1 MKTILRNL
9 FYTLKRFRT
18 ASVLNL
24 LGLST
29 AFAAFMLI
37 MMKASYEYNFDTCY
51 PDSDRL
57 VMLNFGE
64 EKDNSITLLP
74 RGPID
79 FLIQQVP
86 GIEYG
91 TIYAPCWQKQAFC
104 TNPEN
109 PQYFYETPWAVYPDF
124 GKVIGLQFVKGS
136 DKDMDKPE
144 SIIISE
150 SYAHKLFPKGNALGS
165 YLYTEG
171 NTGLVA
177 GIDKFRI
184 CGIFKDL
191 PENCQFKNDIFIRMS
206 DFQKDDC
213 GSMNFFAFFRLKP
226 GVSATDINSQIEASG
241 ANKRLNIVD
250 KGNQRLYVFPI
261 QKLYYDMSA
270 SYYLK
275 TGNRNTMILLVSI
288 GLLIIIIACIN
299 LINFSTALAPVRMR
313 SINTQKVLGSPVNQ
327 LRIGLISETIA
338 IVLIGWLLSLF
349 IVWIL
354 THMKLLSLIGFTP
367 SFFTYLPV
375 ILISGGIALLTGIIA
390 GLYPAWYMTSFPPAL
405 MLKGNYALS
414 AKGRLFRTLL
424 TSFQYIIS
432 FALLVCATFI
442 WQQNQYMKIQDTGFA
457 RDEIVIAGL
466 PHKGQELSQF
476 TTFKHELEKF
486 PEFKGTAYVS
496 TKLGASDVYSMT
508 GSKYEGEEFYHYE
521 IRVSP
526 DFGEVMGFKL
536 LEGRFFLASDTI
548 SSNKYTYC
556 LGTKRIKDEQH
567 IPTDTPFRGNHS
579 KSNYIVGYI
588 DDVIF
593 TSSRVNA
600 FAYSPFLFTVESQLT
615 KLPYAYIRIK
625 AGSDVSTALRH
636 IHETAEKIFPGY
648 PVEVNFFNTYYQQL
662 YEKETNQQYMV
673 TLFSLLAIIISLV
686 GVFGLT
692 IFETAYRRK
701 EIGIRKV
708 YGAKTS
714 DILWNFNRTYLRII
728 TICSIIASPF
738 AWFFMDKWLQNFIIR
753 INLSPWVFL
762 IAFAI
767 IIILT
772 LTIVTIQNYRAA
784 TSNPT
789 ENLKIE

>member
-109 PQYFYETPWAVYPDF
+109 PQYFYETPWTVYPDF

-206 DFQKDDC
+206 DFQKDDW

-432 FALLVCATFI
+432 FALLVCSTFI

>member
-206 DFQKDDC
+206 DFQKDDW

-261 QKLYYDMSA
+261 QKHY
-270 SYYLK
+270 
-275 TGNRNTMILLVSI
+275 I
-288 GLLIIIIACIN
+288 
-299 LINFSTALAPVRMR
+299 
-313 SINTQKVLGSPVNQ
+313 
-327 LRIGLISETIA
+327 
-338 IVLIGWLLSLF
+338 
-349 IVWIL
+349 
-354 THMKLLSLIGFTP
+354 
-367 SFFTYLPV
+367 
-375 ILISGGIALLTGIIA
+375 
-390 GLYPAWYMTSFPPAL
+390 MTCRHPI
-405 MLKGNYALS
+405 
-414 AKGRLFRTLL
+414 
-424 TSFQYIIS
+424 TSKQ
-432 FALLVCATFI
+432 
-442 WQQNQYMKIQDTGFA
+442 
-457 RDEIVIAGL
+457 
-466 PHKGQELSQF
+466 
-476 TTFKHELEKF
+476 
-486 PEFKGTAYVS
+486 
-496 TKLGASDVYSMT
+496 
-508 GSKYEGEEFYHYE
+508 
-521 IRVSP
+521 
-526 DFGEVMGFKL
+526 
-536 LEGRFFLASDTI
+536 
-548 SSNKYTYC
+548 
-556 LGTKRIKDEQH
+556 
-567 IPTDTPFRGNHS
+567 
-579 KSNYIVGYI
+579 
-588 DDVIF
+588 
-593 TSSRVNA
+593 
-600 FAYSPFLFTVESQLT
+600 
-615 KLPYAYIRIK
+615 
-625 AGSDVSTALRH
+625 
-636 IHETAEKIFPGY
+636 ETA
-648 PVEVNFFNTYYQQL
+648 
-662 YEKETNQQYMV
+662 
-673 TLFSLLAIIISLV
+673 
-686 GVFGLT
+686 
-692 IFETAYRRK
+692 
-701 EIGIRKV
+701 
-708 YGAKTS
+708 
-714 DILWNFNRTYLRII
+714 
-728 TICSIIASPF
+728 
-738 AWFFMDKWLQNFIIR
+738 
-753 INLSPWVFL
+753 
-762 IAFAI
+762 
-767 IIILT
+767 
-772 LTIVTIQNYRAA
+772 IQ
-784 TSNPT
+784 
-789 ENLKIE
+789 

>member
-29 AFAAFMLI
+29 AFAAFILI
-37 MMKASYEYNFDTCY
+37 MMKVSYEYNFDTCY
-51 PDSDRL
+51 PDSGRIA
-57 VMLNFGE
+57 VLNLSVDHHPNE
-64 EKDNSITLLP
+64 LIVLP
-74 RGPID
+74 RPFVEGVIEETPAIECGAFFD
-79 FLIQQVP
+79 CSPNYAELIS
-86 GIEYG
+86 
-91 TIYAPCWQKQAFC
+91 TDAKQ
-104 TNPEN
+104 
-109 PQYFYETPWAVYPDF
+109 PQYIYEPVTVVSPDF
-124 GKVIGLQFVKGS
+124 ARTLGMAFITGNDAGLRQPGGA
-136 DKDMDKPE
+136 
-144 SIIISE
+144 IISE
-150 SYAHKLFPKGNALGS
+150 SQVRKLFPKGNAVGS
-165 YLYTEG
+165 YLYM
-171 NTGLVA
+171 
-177 GIDKFRI
+177 
-184 CGIFKDL
+184 
-191 PENCQFKNDIFIRMS
+191 PENKKLLITGVYKDFPENSQFKNVIYEANPWIFYKVGDR
-206 DFQKDDC
+206 QH
-213 GSMNFFAFFRLKP
+213 
-226 GVSATDINSQIEASG
+226 TW
-241 ANKRLNIVD
+241 
-250 KGNQRLYVFPI
+250 
-261 QKLYYDMSA
+261 
-270 SYYLK
+270 
-275 TGNRNTMILLVSI
+275 
-288 GLLIIIIACIN
+288 LLITIAILTISIAAIN
-299 LINFSTALAPVRMR
+299 LINFSTALTPMRIR
-313 SINTQKVLGSPVNQ
+313 SINTQKVLGSPVKQ
-327 LRIGLISETIA
+327 LRIGLVSETIA

-442 WQQNQYMKIQDTGFA
+442 WQQNQYMKIQDTRFA

-625 AGSDVSTALRH
+625 AGSDVPTALRH

>member
-206 DFQKDDC
+206 DFQKDDW